1 MIPFIVLYLKSQHHP
16 LSSPAGSAPE
26 VCAAFLTRCKY
37 GSKPDDLDISAQTYR
52 AAPSK
57 QVFQS
62 FHDVYGTIS
71 SLGAETFQPESPAC
85 RCLDT
90 LTDRKKF
97 SAIFSC
103 RC

>member
-57 QVFQS
+57 QVFSHSMMCVGQLARW
-62 FHDVYGTIS
+62 V
-71 SLGAETFQPESPAC
+71 LK
-85 RCLDT
+85 L
-90 LTDRKKF
+90 
-97 SAIFSC
+97 SA
-103 RC
+103 